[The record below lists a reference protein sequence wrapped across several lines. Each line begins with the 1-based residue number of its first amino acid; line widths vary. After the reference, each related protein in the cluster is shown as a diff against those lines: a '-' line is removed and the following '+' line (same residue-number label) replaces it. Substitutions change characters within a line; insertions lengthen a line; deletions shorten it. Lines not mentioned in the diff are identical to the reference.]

1 MLKVF
6 IGVDELIKKI
16 IKNRWGYIFLIPWLL
31 LFAIFIFLP
40 FITGFTLSLNE
51 YNFVNMKF
59 VGFGNFNELF
69 TNNLFVNSIIT
80 TIKIALIIIPV
91 SIAFSMW
98 IANLIFNSG
107 KTMQSVIKAGF
118 YLPTVLSSV
127 AIVVTWKWIFNP
139 AYGLSTYITGLF
151 GIQPIDWYGNPA
163 NAVAIV
169 STLLIFLFVGQ
180 PIILYSAAMG
190 GIPESYFEAAE
201 IDGANEVHKFF
212 KITVPLLKPTT
223 LFITVT
229 MTISSLQ
236 IFEIPLLLTA
246 GGPQYATTTIL
257 YLLYKTAF
265 EYTKFGLASAMG
277 VVLFLIIGAFAII
290 QFKLLKS
297 DVQY

>member
-1 MLKVF
+1 MISNFTEVDKLLK
-6 IGVDELIKKI
+6 II
-16 IKNRWGYIFLIPWLL
+16 IKNRWGYIFLLPWIT
-31 LFAIFIFLP
+31 LFTVFIFLP
-40 FITGFTLSLNE
+40 FITGFVLSLNE

-59 VGFGNFNELF
+59 VGFGNFNELLRDSLF
-69 TNNLFVNSIIT
+69 TNSIMNT
-80 TIKIALIIIPV
+80 LKMTLVIIPV
-91 SIAFSMW
+91 SIALSMW
-98 IANLIFNSG
+98 ISNLIFNSG
-107 KTMQSVIKAGF
+107 KTMQSLIKAGF

-139 AYGLSTYITGLF
+139 AYGLSTYITGLI
-151 GIQPIDWYGNPA
+151 GIQPIDWYGNTK
-163 NAVAIV
+163 NAFFIV
-169 STLLIFLFVGQ
+169 SALLIFLFIGQ

-190 GIPESYFEAAE
+190 GIPVSYFEAAE
-201 IDGANEVHKFF
+201 IDGANGFQKFF

-265 EYTKFGLASAMG
+265 EYTKFGLASSMG
-277 VVLFLIIGAFAII
+277 VVLFMIIGAFAML